1 MRPMEWFRRP
11 RQLLSLFFVLTLFSA
26 GALGW
31 LGWQLFRQDRAL
43 ESQRIQ
49 ERLEN
54 AADLVT
60 AALQKSLSETE
71 EQLTDLGALP
81 AAELPGRAS
90 DYARQFSEDSV
101 LAAFLPGGVEPFPRN
116 RLLYYPLQPAE
127 REPPAALFAAAEAAE
142 FQQRDYPK
150 AIATL
155 EELARSA
162 DPLIRAG
169 ALVRLGRNLRKLG
182 RWTQALAVYEQLA
195 KLGAV
200 PAGGSPAELVAQQ
213 ARCTVLEEH
222 KDARM
227 RDAALALYAGLQ
239 DGRWRL
245 DRATYSFYVEEAT
258 RWLGPSASPPTPNAA
273 LALAAAVESLWKERQ
288 HGERSPR
295 GRRVLWTGD
304 RSILLLWRGSQ
315 DRIVVLAAGP
325 DSIGS
330 RWLARQHEGGPP
342 LLKNQGVRVALED
355 MEGRPVVGE
364 PEGTGNQHAL
374 RLASATGL
382 PWTLR
387 AISAGGDVGIAAFAG
402 RRRLLVAGLSIV
414 TLLVLGGSYLIGRAV
429 AREFAVARQQSDFVS
444 AVSHEFRTPLT
455 TLRQLSELLA
465 KRRVASDED
474 KQQYYDL
481 LLKDSERL
489 HRLVEGLLDFGRLEA
504 GKMQYRFE
512 QFDAGDLLREVVADF
527 QGEAEA
533 LGFRVEL
540 SANGAAP
547 IRADREALRCVVWNL
562 LDNAVKY
569 SPDCRTIWVNLER
582 QADNLVIGVRD
593 RGVGVARSEQ
603 KGIFDKFVRG
613 ASAKAGSIRGVGI
626 GLAVARQIV
635 IAHGGEITLES
646 EPGSGSTFR
655 VVLPVVES

>member
-1 MRPMEWFRRP
+1 MSPMEWFRRP
-11 RQLLSLFFVLTLFSA
+11 RQLLTLFFVLTLFSA

-43 ESQRIQ
+43 ESQRAQ

-54 AADLVT
+54 AADLAT
-60 AALQKSLSETE
+60 AALQKSLSEAE
-71 EQLTDLGALP
+71 EQLTNLGALP
-81 AAELPGRAS
+81 AAELPEKAS
-90 DYARQFSEDSV
+90 DYARQFSEDFV
-101 LAAFLPGGVEPFPRN
+101 LAVFLPGGIEPFPRN
-116 RLLYYPLQPAE
+116 RLLYYPSPPAE
-127 REPPAALFAAAEAAE
+127 PEPPAAVFAAAEAAE
-142 FQQRDYPK
+142 FQQSDYSK
-150 AIATL
+150 AIAGL
-155 EELARSA
+155 EELARSP

-182 RWTQALAVYEQLA
+182 RWTQALVVYEQLA
-195 KLGAV
+195 RLGTV
-200 PAGGSPAELVAQQ
+200 PAGGPPAELVAQQ
-213 ARCTVLEEH
+213 ARCAVLEEH
-222 KDARM
+222 KDDRL
-227 RDAALALYAGLQ
+227 RNEALALYAALQ
-239 DGRWRL
+239 TGRWRL

-258 RWLGPSASPPTPNAA
+258 RWLGPSVPPPTPNGAV
-273 LALAAAVESLWKERQ
+273 ALAAAVESLWKEWQ

-295 GRRVLWTGD
+295 GRRILWTDD

-325 DSIGS
+325 EAIQS

-342 LLKNQGVRVALED
+342 LLTSQGVRIALED
-355 MEGRPVVGE
+355 VEGRPVVGE
-364 PEGTGNQHAL
+364 PEGAGNQRSL

-387 AISAGGDVGIAAFAG
+387 AISAGGDAGIAAFAG

-414 TLLVLGGSYLIGRAV
+414 TVLVLGGSYLIGRAV

-465 KRRVASDED
+465 KRRVASEDD

-512 QFDAGDLLREVVADF
+512 RFDAGDLLREVVADF

-569 SPDCRTIWVNLER
+569 SPDCSTVWVNLER
-582 QADNLVIGVRD
+582 QANSLVIGVRD
-593 RGVGVARSEQ
+593 RGVGIARSEQ
-603 KGIFDKFVRG
+603 KGIFEKFVRG

-655 VVLPVVES
+655 VLLPIVES